1 MLGEL
6 VVPLHLKPMTFIQ
19 AGYSTENIPHSLF
32 ASKVVFGDISFPFH
46 FKMQLKKGI
55 FSESS

>member
-1 MLGEL
+1 M
-6 VVPLHLKPMTFIQ
+6 VPLRLKPMTFIQ
-19 AGYSTENIPHSLF
+19 AGYSTENILHSLF

-46 FKMQLKKGI
+46 FKTQLKKGI